1 MFFLKNNKRFSVED
15 VQSFGFSGVKILVDN
30 DTGVN
35 YLVYFIGQSLSMTPL
50 LDSNGNVIINSVDK
64 K

>member
-1 MFFLKNNKRFSVED
+1 MESDKRFSVEN
-15 VQSFGFSGVKILVDN
+15 VQTFGFSGVKILIDN

-35 YLVYFIGQSLSMTPL
+35 YLVYFTGQSLGMTPL
-50 LDSNGNVIINSVDK
+50 LDSNGNVVITSVDK